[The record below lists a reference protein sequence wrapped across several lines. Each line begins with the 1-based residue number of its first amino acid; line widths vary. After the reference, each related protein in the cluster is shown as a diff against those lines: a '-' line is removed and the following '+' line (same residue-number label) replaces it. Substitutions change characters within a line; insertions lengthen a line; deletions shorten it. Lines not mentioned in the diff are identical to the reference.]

1 MSATHRRGPLVQ
13 FVLDPPRGVAP
24 VRLGMTLDET
34 VAAVSAWGAPRVYPA
49 DAVRDFDLVSAEY
62 DGTGFQV
69 ALERDHRVTAVTVWG
84 PDEDE
89 DPDVQ
94 VLWDGLDVFRTPADE
109 VLAHAARKGWRVVDD
124 DPRAPCIPGVTLAF
138 TRDTSQEVSRDE
150 NGLPVHFTTVLVA
163 DETYREN

>member
-1 MSATHRRGPLVQ
+1 MQ

-49 DAVRDFDLVSAEY
+49 DAVRAFDLVSTEY
-62 DGTGFQV
+62 DGIGFQV
-69 ALERDHRVTAVTVWG
+69 ALERDHQATAVTIWG

-94 VLWDGLDVFRTPADE
+94 VLLDGLDVFRIPAVE
-109 VLAHAARKGWRVVDD
+109 ILAHTARKGWHVDND
-124 DPRAPCIPGVTLAF
+124 HPRAPYVPGVTLAF
-138 TRDTSQEVSRDE
+138 TRDTSQEVPRDE
-150 NGLPVHFTTVLVA
+150 NGLPICFTSVLVA
-163 DETYREN
+163 DVKYRAK